1 MVSRYI
7 IIANRKWILLVLFAK
22 LRKAS
27 IRLVMSG
34 HPSVRMEQLGS
45 YRTDFHEIWVF
56 FENLWR
62 KCDSFF
68 KIQQEWRI

>member
-45 YRTDFHEIWVF
+45 YRTDFHEI
-56 FENLWR
+56 
-62 KCDSFF
+62 
-68 KIQQEWRI
+68 